1 MRNDARLDYR
11 LTSAGIE
18 LAGGNRKR
26 LVYTSRSKDVAR
38 SGGGEGPFYKVE
50 LQMTSGKPVGYPIAI
65 GFSGCGCDGW

>member
-1 MRNDARLDYR
+1 MYHLRPANGQPRVLYQLNNDARLDYR

-38 SGGGEGPFYKVE
+38 SGGGEGSV
-50 LQMTSGKPVGYPIAI
+50 LQG
-65 GFSGCGCDGW
+65 